1 MKFYAEPHLL
11 VRVRNNGPLK
21 NVRPFRFDE
30 NGEFETDNKYLIK
43 TLIGKFKSD
52 NKEPLID
59 KEVVTKEKANET
71 IEYSEEE
78 LRAMAKEQKIKSW
91 HVKSVETLKE
101 ELGV

>member
-1 MKFYAEPHLL
+1 MKFYGEPNLL

-43 TLIGKFKSD
+43 SMQGRFKCD
-52 NKEPLID
+52 AYQVETYQIIK
-59 KEVVTKEKANET
+59 TKLET
-71 IEYSEEE
+71 VEYSEEE
-78 LRAMAKEQKIKSW
+78 IRAMAKEHKIKSW
-91 HVKSVETLKE
+91 HVKSIETLKE